1 MNMKNRL
8 TVLLSL
14 LLGAIYTLP
23 GQSLLQEH
31 KTITVQTGFFYT
43 AYNSVFDMDGERK
56 YAPSTLHGGFY
67 AEGAAGIRP
76 RLTALFSVPLLIH
89 NSVEGETD
97 VPGNYTKDKSVTRP
111 GDIEIGARYGINQSG
126 PFTASF
132 TLFQS
137 LGTGS
142 RDKGEFGEVL
152 NTGFADF
159 NTRAYF
165 DLLFKLRNTWH
176 VKLQM
181 GLNNRNKGFSDE
193 FHAGALLHID
203 VMKNIGLDLFGNG
216 IFPFENTK
224 FEPKIYQLGLF
235 HNNYGILNAGA
246 TVKWQRE
253 KGVGCFGGIAVPI
266 KGQFIYDTPV
276 LRAGVILRFGAGT
289 GETPSLEGAGDTGK

>member
-1 MNMKNRL
+1 MNMKNRRS
-8 TVLLSL
+8 VLLCL
-14 LLGAIYTLP
+14 LLGLTYTLP

-31 KTITVQTGFFYT
+31 KTVTVQTGFFYT
-43 AYNSVFDMDGERK
+43 SYNSVFDMDGERK
-56 YAPSTLHGGFY
+56 YAPSTRHGGFY
-67 AEGAAGIRP
+67 ADGAAGIRP

-89 NSVEGETD
+89 NSVKGETD
-97 VPGNYTKDKSVTRP
+97 VPGNYVNDKSVTRP

-165 DLLFKLRNTWH
+165 DMLFKLRTTWH

-203 VMKNIGLDLFGNG
+203 VMKNLGLDLYGNG

-224 FEPKIYQLGLF
+224 FEPRIYQLGLY

-246 TVKWQRE
+246 AVKWQRE
-253 KGVGCFGGIAVPI
+253 KGIGCFGGISVPI
-266 KGQFIYDTPV
+266 KGQFIYDSPV
-276 LRAGVILRFGAGT
+276 LRAGVILKFGPGA
-289 GETPSLEGAGDTGK
+289 GETPADEGARENGK

>member
-1 MNMKNRL
+1 
-8 TVLLSL
+8 L
-14 LLGAIYTLP
+14 LLGATYTLP
-23 GQSLLQEH
+23 GQSLLQEN